1 MMLSIDVE
9 RRISRKS
16 DQEVNLLVK
25 GEREAG
31 FLQGIKSHNFENC
44 FRLFDG
50 KIGKIPVE
58 AVLSIEAHDKL
69 PKSIKLKS

>member
-16 DQEVNLLVK
+16 DQEVNLL
-25 GEREAG
+25 EREAG

-44 FRLFDG
+44 FRLFHG
-50 KIGKIPVE
+50 KIGKIPVK
-58 AVLSIEAHDKL
+58 AVLSTGAHDKL

>member
-31 FLQGIKSHNFENC
+31 FLQGIKSHNFEKI
-44 FRLFDG
+44 FRLFHG

-58 AVLSIEAHDKL
+58 AVLSTEAHDK
-69 PKSIKLKS
+69 